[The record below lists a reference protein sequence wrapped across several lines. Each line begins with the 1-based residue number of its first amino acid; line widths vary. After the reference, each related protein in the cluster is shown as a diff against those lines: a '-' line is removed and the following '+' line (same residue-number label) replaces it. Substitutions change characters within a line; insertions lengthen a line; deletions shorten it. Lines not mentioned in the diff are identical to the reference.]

1 MEVQEHRF
9 ADEPSIRFH
18 GGSGGNLAG
27 SAVALRLERDGFTVS
42 DLLLTIR
49 LSFDQWKQVDRDAA
63 FHLDPDHR
71 QQWTVPSFDPELP
84 VRITLRLADDYLGRV
99 PLSPGEA
106 AEWLL
111 GDTGKAPPDE
121 LRRDDSWYALSVTQ
135 APGGE
140 EAGALAGGFRT
151 DWAEA
156 RGGRQ
161 SGRPITRAFLD
172 FVDDMDW
179 PFEPA
184 DQPGL
189 YQLRF
194 EGRAGQW
201 RCFAQIRERE
211 QQFLFYSALPWT
223 IPSERRPAM
232 MEFVTRANFGQPLV
246 SFEFD
251 LDDGEV
257 RCRSG
262 IDVEGAFI
270 SRPMIRQLVAS
281 NLLTMDRYMAG
292 MRAVAEEGADPAAAV
307 RRIESG

>member
-1 MEVQEHRF
+1 MDVREHHFENPPTVRF
-9 ADEPSIRFH
+9 LISGDEA
-18 GGSGGNLAG
+18 LVAE
-27 SAVALRLERDGFTVS
+27 AVALRLERDGFTVT
-42 DLLLTIR
+42 DLVLTIR
-49 LSFDQWKQVDRDAA
+49 LPFDTWDRVDRSAA
-63 FHLDPDHR
+63 FHLDPAHR
-71 QQWTVPSFDPELP
+71 QSSSLAAFERDQPL
-84 VRITLRLADDYLGRV
+84 RIALRLADEYLGNV
-99 PLSPGEA
+99 PLSPQDA
-106 AEWLL
+106 ADWLL
-111 GDTGKAPPDE
+111 GETGERPPDDLYRE
-121 LRRDDSWYALSVTQ
+121 DSWYGLSVTQ
-135 APGGE
+135 PQGGKE
-140 EAGALAGGFRT
+140 ALAGGFRT
-151 DWAEA
+151 DWTES

-172 FVDDMDW
+172 FVEDMDW

-184 DQPGL
+184 EQPGL

-223 IPSERRPAM
+223 IAPDRRTAM

-246 SFEFD
+246 SFELD

-307 RRIESG
+307 RHIETR